1 MSNKPNTQLPDSV
14 EGWFLALREQPEN
27 AQLLAEFSH
36 WKSQDPGREA
46 EYLELLLIWDQ
57 LELQQ
62 DLQSGLSDQP
72 SVAEKPTM
80 MVFKPRRWLAASLL
94 CSLAL
99 LVSFFT
105 PWLQTADYTT
115 PSGEVHNFE
124 LADGSKV
131 TLAGGSALNVIFDGQ
146 RRQLE
151 LLRGEAFFQV
161 ASEPRPFEVRS
172 ASLTTRALGT
182 AFNVRLLEQGVDV
195 LLTEGRV
202 EVLDSGQHQQ
212 LEAGQQ
218 LSSRAR
224 HWQLSNV
231 DAGYW
236 PDWTKGSVR
245 VEQMPLAQLLLLLN
259 RYYAEPI
266 TLANPALGDT
276 QVSGIVPID
285 NLPLTLAVLKQSL
298 GVEHQHLAKWILLY

>member
-1 MSNKPNTQLPDSV
+1 MSNKPNSQLPDSV
-14 EGWFLALREQPEN
+14 ESWFLALREQPEN
-27 AQLLAEFSH
+27 DQLLAEFSH
-36 WKSQDPGREA
+36 WKSQDPSREA

-62 DLQSGLSDQP
+62 ELQPGLSDQQ
-72 SVAEKPTM
+72 SVPVKPPAR
-80 MVFKPRRWLAASLL
+80 VFKPRRWLAASLL

-99 LVSFFT
+99 LVSFFK

-115 PSGEVHNFE
+115 PSGEVHSFE

-161 ASEPRPFEVRS
+161 ASETRPFEVRS

-202 EVLDSGQHQQ
+202 EGLDSGQHQQ

-218 LSSRAR
+218 LASRDR

-236 PDWTKGSVR
+236 PGWTKGSVR
-245 VEQMPLAQLLLLLN
+245 VEKMPLEQLLLLLN

-266 TLANPALGDT
+266 TLANPTLGDT
-276 QVSGIVPID
+276 QVNGIVPID

-298 GVEHQHLAKWILLY
+298 GVEHQRLSQWILLY